1 MNRMSTAKEAL
12 IAEALG
18 DLDLLLKRLEAV
30 VPLVDATRK
39 TLIKSTE
46 MVSREIAGFAPHM
59 KQFTDYAKV
68 QTAKQIDRS
77 VTDVTQRAKEMQV
90 EAMREAALELFKK
103 EFHPLVNQVIAR
115 LEHLTQLAQPRPN
128 PWMPWLTHSAAFV
141 TGAALTWLVAV
152 MIWVR

>member
-12 IAEALG
+12 FAEAQ
-18 DLDLLLKRLEAV
+18 KRQLRLITGKVAV

-39 TLIKSTE
+39 SLIKSTE
-46 MVSREIAGFAPHM
+46 MVSHEIASFAPHM

-90 EAMREAALELFKK
+90 QAMREAALDMFQK
-103 EFHPLVNQVIAR
+103 EFHPTVNQVIAR
-115 LEHLTQLAQPRPN
+115 LEHLARLAQPRPT
-128 PWMPWLTHSAAFV
+128 PWMPWLTHGAAFV
-141 TGAALTWLVAV
+141 TGAALTWLVVV